1 MNRCNPILI
10 FCFLFFSLFIN
21 AQESRQQLEAK
32 RKELQAEK
40 EKINRL
46 LAQAISEEKSYLS
59 HLNEIN
65 LKINVQQKLIN
76 AIRAES
82 DAYRAEVRA
91 NQRKIKALETELK
104 KLKDDY
110 GDMIYKSYKSKS
122 QQSRMMFLL
131 SSESFYQAYKRLQ
144 YMKQYTDF
152 RKSQGEQIGVKADEL
167 NIMNDSLKI
176 KVKEQEVLE
185 AISRSEQNN
194 LNDEKALQQDVIAKI
209 KQKERKYR
217 AEIKKKQREQQ
228 KINDKI
234 EKIIRDEIARSN
246 KKSGKTSAKFA
257 LTAEAKLL
265 ATKFE
270 GNKGKLPW
278 PVDRG
283 FVSRGFG
290 RQKHPTL
297 SGIYVQSNGVRIT
310 TDKGSNA
317 RAIFDGTVLLIQV
330 NRENK
335 KAVFVKHG
343 NYISVYSNLESLA
356 VKKGDKVSTKQ
367 ILGKIFTDRITN
379 KTELPFI
386 LYKDSTPLNPAS
398 WIYKM

>member
-1 MNRCNPILI
+1 MNRCNPLFIV
-10 FCFLFFSLFIN
+10 CFLLVGLLTQ
-21 AQESRQQLEAK
+21 AQETRQKLETK
-32 RKELQAEK
+32 RKEIQAEK
-40 EKINRL
+40 EKINSL
-46 LAQAISEEKSYLS
+46 LSQAISEEKSYLS
-59 HLNEIN
+59 HLSEIN

-82 DAYRAEVRA
+82 DAYRSEVRA
-91 NQRKIKALETELK
+91 NQKKIRTLETDLK

-131 SSESFYQAYKRLQ
+131 SSENFYQAYKRLQ

-152 RKSQGEQIGVKADEL
+152 RKSQGEQIGVKADQL
-167 NIMNDSLKI
+167 NVFNDSLKI

-185 AISRSEQNN
+185 AINKREQNK
-194 LNDEKALQQDVIAKI
+194 LNEEKALQQDIISKI
-209 KQKERKYR
+209 KKKERKYR

-246 KKSGKTSAKFA
+246 KKTGKKSTKFA
-257 LTAEAKLL
+257 LTAETKLL
-265 ATKFE
+265 ATQFA
-270 GNKGKLPW
+270 GNKGKFPW

-283 FVSRGFG
+283 FVSRRFG
-290 RQKHPTL
+290 RQKHQTL
-297 SGIYVQSNGVRIT
+297 SGIYIESNGVRIT
-310 TDKGSNA
+310 TEKSSNA

-330 NRENK
+330 TSGNK
-335 KAVFVKHG
+335 KAVYVQHG
-343 NYISVYSNLESLA
+343 NYISVYSNLESIN

-367 ILGKIFTDRITN
+367 ILGKIFTDKLTN
-379 KTELPFI
+379 KTILPFK

>member
-1 MNRCNPILI
+1 MIRCNSLFIV
-10 FCFLFFSLFIN
+10 CFLFVGLLTQ
-21 AQESRQQLEAK
+21 AQETRQQLETK
-32 RKELQAEK
+32 RKEIQAEK
-40 EKINRL
+40 EKINSL
-46 LAQAISEEKSYLS
+46 LSQAISEEKSYLS

-65 LKINVQQKLIN
+65 LKINVQQKLMN

-82 DAYRAEVRA
+82 DAYRTEVRA
-91 NQRKIKALETELK
+91 NQKKIRTLDAELK

-131 SSESFYQAYKRLQ
+131 SSEDFYQAYKRLQ

-152 RKSQGEQIGVKADEL
+152 RRSQGEQIGVKAAQL
-167 NIMNDSLKI
+167 NVFNDSLKI

-185 AISRSEQNN
+185 AISKKEQNK
-194 LNDEKALQQDVIAKI
+194 LNEEKALQQDIISKI
-209 KQKERKYR
+209 KKKERKYKN
-217 AEIKKKQREQQ
+217 EIKKKQREQQ

-246 KKSGKTSAKFA
+246 KKAGIKSSKFA
-257 LTAEAKLL
+257 LTAETKLL
-265 ATKFE
+265 ATQFA
-270 GNKGKLPW
+270 GNKGEFPW

-297 SGIYVQSNGVRIT
+297 SGIYVESNGVRIT
-310 TDKGSNA
+310 TEKGSNA

-330 NRENK
+330 TSGNK
-335 KAVFVKHG
+335 KAVCVQHG
-343 NYISVYSNLESLA
+343 NYISVYSNLESLS
-356 VKKGDKVSTKQ
+356 VKTGDKVSTKQ
-367 ILGKIFTDRITN
+367 ILGKIFTDKLTN
-379 KTELPFI
+379 KTILPFK
-386 LYKDSTPLNPAS
+386 LYKDSTPLNPGS

>member
-1 MNRCNPILI
+1 MIRCNSLFIV
-10 FCFLFFSLFIN
+10 CFLFVGLLTQ
-21 AQESRQQLEAK
+21 AQETRQQLETK
-32 RKELQAEK
+32 RKEIQAEK
-40 EKINRL
+40 EKINSL
-46 LAQAISEEKSYLS
+46 LSQAISEEKSYLS

-65 LKINVQQKLIN
+65 LKINVQQKLMN

-82 DAYRAEVRA
+82 DAYRTEVRA
-91 NQRKIKALETELK
+91 NQKKIRTLDAELK

-131 SSESFYQAYKRLQ
+131 SSEDFYQAYKRLQ

-152 RKSQGEQIGVKADEL
+152 RRSQGEQIGVKAAQL
-167 NIMNDSLKI
+167 NVFNDSLKI

-185 AISRSEQNN
+185 AISKKEQNK
-194 LNDEKALQQDVIAKI
+194 LNEEKALQQDIISKI
-209 KQKERKYR
+209 KKKERKYKN
-217 AEIKKKQREQQ
+217 EIKKKQREQQ

-246 KKSGKTSAKFA
+246 KKAGIKSSKFA
-257 LTAEAKLL
+257 LTAETKLL
-265 ATKFE
+265 ATQFA
-270 GNKGKLPW
+270 GNKGEFPW

-297 SGIYVQSNGVRIT
+297 SGIYVESNGVRIT
-310 TDKGSNA
+310 TEKGSNA

-330 NRENK
+330 TSGNK
-335 KAVFVKHG
+335 KAVFVQHG
-343 NYISVYSNLESLA
+343 NYISVYSNLESLS
-356 VKKGDKVSTKQ
+356 VKTGDKVSTKQ
-367 ILGKIFTDRITN
+367 ILGKIFTDKLTN
-379 KTELPFI
+379 KTILPFK
-386 LYKDSTPLNPAS
+386 LYKDSTPLNPGS